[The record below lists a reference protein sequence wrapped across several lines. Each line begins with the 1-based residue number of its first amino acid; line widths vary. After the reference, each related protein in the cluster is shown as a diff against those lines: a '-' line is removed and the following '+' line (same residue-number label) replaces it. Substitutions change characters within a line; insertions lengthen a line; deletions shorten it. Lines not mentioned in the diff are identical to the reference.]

1 MLFIQIVFTRAIV
14 IQYIC
19 VEINIKIQDIPMF
32 QPWLYLRLLSPLR
45 TSRALPTKIIARK
58 ANLEK

>member
-1 MLFIQIVFTRAIV
+1 MLFIQIVFTQAIV
-14 IQYIC
+14 IQYIY
-19 VEINIKIQDIPMF
+19 VEINKKIQDIQMF

-45 TSRALPTKIIARK
+45 TSRALSTKIIAHK